1 MAWFLVSA
9 PAAGAAALLVVVL
22 GGCASAVGGRPLPVN
37 RASPHGTRGAFH
49 YTTNS
54 GVAHGDI
61 EVPDHAKALPCASQ
75 LAF

>member
-1 MAWFLVSA
+1 MTWFLVSA
-9 PAAGAAALLVVVL
+9 PATGAVALRVVVL
-22 GGCASAVGGRPLPVN
+22 GGCASAVGSRPLAVS
-37 RASPHGTRGAFH
+37 RASPHGPRGAFD